1 MPDKI
6 EDERGPT
13 QPDPS
18 SEGDTDQTPGEGC
31 TCVEEQGQPQQA
43 SQGRAL
49 LLSLQRGFVA
59 DDRLPHLEIDKPI
72 DGKGV

>member
-13 QPDPS
+13 QPDPC

-49 LLSLQRGFVA
+49 LLSLQRGF
-59 DDRLPHLEIDKPI
+59 
-72 DGKGV
+72 